1 MNTFSCP
8 CGGKFKNTSR
18 LVYLSYPPKYL
29 FKCDS
34 CGDTKVLSE
43 AEAFGNSRKDYENN
57 SLLEKV
63 LKDYN
68 HGKFP
73 MEILEETL

>member
-8 CGGKFKNTSR
+8 CGGKFKNTGG

-43 AEAFGNSRKDYENN
+43 AEAFGNSCLKDED
-57 SLLEKV
+57 SPLLEK
-63 LKDYN
+63 LKESGTIKDL
-68 HGKFP
+68 
-73 MEILEETL
+73 ETIL

>member
-1 MNTFSCP
+1 MNTFNCP
-8 CGGKFKNTSR
+8 CGGKFKNTGG

-43 AEAFGNSRKDYENN
+43 AESFGNSGLKDEDF
-57 SLLEKV
+57 SLLEK
-63 LKDYN
+63 LKESGTIKDL
-68 HGKFP
+68 
-73 MEILEETL
+73 ETIL

>member
-8 CGGKFKNTSR
+8 CGGKFKNTGG

-43 AEAFGNSRKDYENN
+43 AEAFGNSCLKDENP
-57 SLLEKV
+57 SLLKK
-63 LKDYN
+63 LKESSTIKDL
-68 HGKFP
+68 
-73 MEILEETL
+73 ETIL

>member
-8 CGGKFKNTSR
+8 CGGKFKNTGG

-29 FKCDS
+29 FKCVS

-43 AEAFGNSRKDYENN
+43 AEAFGNSGLKDENS
-57 SLLEKV
+57 SLLEKLKESGTIEDLETV
-63 LKDYN
+63 L
-68 HGKFP
+68 
-73 MEILEETL
+73 